1 MKCSNLLCTNKAEF
15 VNTKTKQHK
24 CKTCRNKGLDRDAI
38 TWFELREDFSDDEPL
53 SIPKPVVKNKY
64 SIVFS
69 GGKWFV
75 YCNDEASFSL
85 SSESQK
91 QAQDFCDSMNEA
103 YRKGVED
110 ALIELKYFSINIR
123 RKHGIIW

>member
-1 MKCSNLLCTNKAEF
+1 MKCDNILCGYEAEF
-15 VNTKTKQHK
+15 LNVKTNQRK
-24 CKTCRNKGLDRDAI
+24 CKNCLEKHIDKNSPIWVKM
-38 TWFELREDFSDDEPL
+38 EDDDQTLEFSKLE
-53 SIPKPVVKNKY
+53 VKNKY

-91 QAQDFCDSMNEA
+91 QAQDFCDSMNES
-103 YRKGVED
+103 YRKGLED